1 MALLIILAI
10 IGGLTVL
17 SGLYLIGVEIAA
29 VITAWTVTFKNR
41 VADIV
46 EKRKAKKAKK
56 QAVVEENVEETVEGN
71 SIDESAKDDD
81 EFTQKDIINE
91 SMIEEVK

>member
-46 EKRKAKKAKK
+46 EKRRAKKAKK
-56 QAVVEENVEETVEGN
+56 QAVEENVEETVEGN
-71 SIDESAKDDD
+71 SIDESAKED

-91 SMIEEVK
+91 SMVEEVK